1 MLRGT
6 GHFNQDLAG
15 GFRPIFQ
22 GPSWLHSAPVTHSLY
37 EIGGGA
43 DAMLL
48 AAGRGERMRPLTD
61 HTPKPLLS
69 VGGKSLIVW
78 HIERLAKAGFKEIL
92 INHAHLGSQI
102 EAALKELEA
111 LVQQM
116 ESGQLPLADLLSGY
130 QRGAELLGYCRAQL
144 DAVEQQIK
152 VLDNGALKS
161 WTPT

>member
-1 MLRGT
+1 MPKSKTNPSG
-6 GHFNQDLAG
+6 AG
-15 GFRPIFQ
+15 A
-22 GPSWLHSAPVTHSLY
+22 APANY
-37 EIGGGA
+37 
-43 DAMLL
+43 
-48 AAGRGERMRPLTD
+48 
-61 HTPKPLLS
+61 
-69 VGGKSLIVW
+69 
-78 HIERLAKAGFKEIL
+78 
-92 INHAHLGSQI
+92 
-102 EAALKELEA
+102 EAALKELES